1 MVDTTQQSVIA
12 ERELVA
18 WNQLAAARHAP
29 ETVDVVDVT
38 ARAHHQIRHAEAELT
53 AGTLGA
59 EQSAHGTAPPTT
71 RCTER
76 R

>member
-1 MVDTTQQSVIA
+1 MVDTTQQSVVA

-38 ARAHHQIRHAEAELT
+38 ARAHHQVRHTETEL
-53 AGTLGA
+53 AACTLGA
-59 EQSAHGTAPPTT
+59 E
-71 RCTER
+71 
-76 R
+76 